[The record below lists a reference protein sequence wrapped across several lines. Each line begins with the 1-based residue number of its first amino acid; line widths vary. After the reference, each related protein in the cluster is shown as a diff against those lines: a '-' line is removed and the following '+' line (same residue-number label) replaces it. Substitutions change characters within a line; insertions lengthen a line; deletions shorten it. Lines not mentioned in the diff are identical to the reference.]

1 MSLIDVQSYP
11 FSIWEG
17 GEARQV
23 RWVVHPSMNSRYSV
37 PWASTRRTSVGMVSC
52 LPPSLPFLPFHLD
65 VCSSKRVV
73 AGQLCVARFQGLCS
87 LHRLVCVAGNCLFN
101 ALSDQ
106 LYGHQ
111 NEHAAIR
118 LRVINYMRDNA
129 AYYKQFID
137 VHPGGG
143 IRRNPKRKNAGAY
156 SSPANIAPPSE
167 ADIDRVFES
176 HLQSMAR
183 GGTYG
188 DNMEITAFSSAFD
201 VDVKIY
207 QRDFAYM
214 VTGGGEDGGRPV
226 AHIAYHIW
234 EHYSS
239 IRNLDGPHA
248 GLPEVSAKVLTPQEE
263 ARQKE
268 KLEQTPHV
276 LPWQVDVVCKS
287 LPFLADKPT
296 IKRALEAAKGD
307 INTAVSNL
315 MDAEEYGGSTSSQ
328 PESSSVERDHDSDD
342 EALHGP
348 NKKQDRRMSRASRA
362 QKPNRSAESK
372 HALSHLATYD
382 GSQESLR
389 SWESSE
395 GSSVP
400 DGSQRSTV
408 TQPTEIEDHDPQ
420 VKKEEDIVSTAAS
433 RSNSPS
439 KPPVRLKLL
448 PPKPP
453 PDPSQRVGKTLQRQ
467 IGPRVTARDRKDI
480 KKQAQKAARKERQQ
494 AAAGGKGGSPLSPS
508 KAAGL
513 ALRQK
518 GLTGTPPVE
527 TLRTLYI

>member
-1 MSLIDVQSYP
+1 MFSALLYTLLLLSLILYVE
-11 FSIWEG
+11 EG
-17 GEARQV
+17 G
-23 RWVVHPSMNSRYSV
+23 SRS
-37 PWASTRRTSVGMVSC
+37 P
-52 LPPSLPFLPFHLD
+52 
-65 VCSSKRVV
+65 
-73 AGQLCVARFQGLCS
+73 
-87 LHRLVCVAGNCLFN
+87 GNCLFN

-106 LYGHQ
+106 IYGDQHQ
-111 NEHAAIR
+111 HAAIR
-118 LRVINYMRDNA
+118 SRVISYMRDNA
-129 AYYKQFID
+129 TYYKQFID

-143 IRRNPKRKNAGAY
+143 IRRNPKRKNVGAY
-156 SSPANIAPPSE
+156 SAPANTAPPSQ

-214 VTGGGEDGGRPV
+214 VTGGGPDAGRPI
-226 AHIAYHIW
+226 AHIAYHMW

-248 GLPEVSAKVLTPQEE
+248 GLPQVSPKVLTPEEE

-276 LPWQVDVVCKS
+276 LPWQVDMVLKS
-287 LPFLADKPT
+287 LPYLADKPT

-307 INTAVSNL
+307 TNLAVSRL
-315 MDAEEYGGSTSSQ
+315 LDAEEYGSTSSQ

-342 EALHGP
+342 EPLDGP
-348 NKKQDRRMSRASRA
+348 NKRQDRRMSKASKA
-362 QKPNRSAESK
+362 QEPRSAASK
-372 HALSHLATYD
+372 HALSQLNTYD
-382 GSQESLR
+382 GSQESLG
-389 SWESSE
+389 SWESE

-400 DGSQRSTV
+400 DASQRSTM
-408 TQPTEIEDHDPQ
+408 TQPTEAEGTAPR
-420 VKKEEDIVSTAAS
+420 VKKEDDNITVS
-433 RSNSPS
+433 RSESPA

-448 PPKPP
+448 PPKP

-467 IGPRVTARDRKDI
+467 PGPRQTTARDRKDI

-494 AAAGGKGGSPLSPS
+494 AAANGGASSS
-508 KAAGL
+508 AKAAGL

-518 GLTGTPPVE
+518 GITETPPLE
-527 TLRTLYI
+527 TMRTLYI